1 MKNVR
6 ELSIERKLTMIF
18 RRRKK
23 APVVK
28 YSYDT
33 RFSTELQN
41 SGRVIDSLA
50 DGEVAFKAWT
60 TYPAM
65 KTCDMIRKLPSHCVD
80 SMLQEEPMVRKLRA
94 KYKNIA
100 KFNLEM
106 WRHMRSSLRGTSQE
120 ENNIA
125 LSSILTGAMH
135 NVPKT
140 VRKCPPIKDL
150 LIQTLVVKAP
160 VEMHFAK
167 GKMKDMYDGM
177 IPFDSSLDDD
187 DSWHWCS
194 PATHL
199 HSRADPFGEFH
210 PKDQYCYGEES
221 QMNGWSNLKINT
233 GLHLELPV
241 HVTAVQHQPI
251 FHNINLPMTV
261 IPGIFNFPTNKS
273 TSIIPNFFI
282 NPSQEDFTL
291 SKGDALAYLT
301 FSEPVKFEL
310 DEKGS
315 DYLIKFSYDSPQLS
329 WRNLAKKLRYDD
341 KEY

>member
-1 MKNVR
+1 MKRNVR

-33 RFSTELQN
+33 RFATELAN
-41 SGRVIDSLA
+41 NGRIVDALA
-50 DGEVAFKAWT
+50 DAEIAFESWT

-65 KTCDMIRKLPSHCVD
+65 KTCDMIKKLPSQCPA
-80 SMLQEEPMVRKLRA
+80 SMLKEERIVGRLRN

-100 KFNLEM
+100 RFNLEM
-106 WRHMRSSLRGTSQE
+106 WKHMKSNMGKVNQDELSFSLQ
-120 ENNIA
+120 
-125 LSSILTGAMH
+125 SILTGGMSGTT
-135 NVPKT
+135 KT
-140 VRKCPPIKDL
+140 VRMCPPIKDL
-150 LIQTLVVKAP
+150 LTQTLVVKCP
-160 VEMHFAK
+160 VDMHFAK
-167 GKMKDMYDGM
+167 GKMKEMYDGM
-177 IPFDSSLDDD
+177 LPFVENLDDD
-187 DSWHWCS
+187 DSWHWTS

-210 PKDQYCYGEES
+210 PKDQFCYGEES

-233 GLHLELPV
+233 GLHLDMPD

-261 IPGIFNFPTNKS
+261 IPGIFNFPTNKGA
-273 TSIIPNFFI
+273 SIIPNFFI
-282 NPSQEDFTL
+282 SPSQEDFIL
-291 SKGDALAYLT
+291 NKGDALAYIT

-315 DYLIKFSYDSPQLS
+315 DYLIKFSFDSPQLS
-329 WRNLAKKLRYDD
+329 WRNLAKKLRYDGKD
-341 KEY
+341 